1 MKRAFAV
8 LICLL
13 SVFSVYAEKYSYD
26 KLEDVKKED
35 QGTVVIGDQGA
46 KLALNYENCVGV
58 VGKVVVK
65 YNGDLE
71 RVKEFR
77 DLGSEFAEKE
87 SLYRPFGLFADKNLY
102 SDGEIFCTTFLLNDS
117 KDRITYRSKKNKYLE
132 KIGVDE
138 DPENGMFD
146 YMIYYFN
153 GSNKMKL
160 YLPIKHN
167 VRVPAGEKFL
177 YIGTLVY
184 EFEGDDFSF
193 KRLTILDEYDE
204 AQKELN
210 KLLKTDEYKL
220 CRVDLNP

>member
-13 SVFSVYAEKYSYD
+13 SVFSVYAEKFSYD
-26 KLEDVKKED
+26 EKESVEKEIPLILAIGGQGSKYVLKSKK
-35 QGTVVIGDQGA
+35 G
-46 KLALNYENCVGV
+46 VGV

-77 DLGSEFAEKE
+77 ELGSEFAEKE
-87 SLYRPFGLFADKNLY
+87 DLYKPFGLADKMLL
-102 SDGEIFCTTFLLNDS
+102 SSGEIFCSAFAVDG
-117 KDRITYRSKKNKYLE
+117 KHKITSEMKPAR
-132 KIGVDE
+132 DE
-138 DPENGMFD
+138 NNYPLTVYD
-146 YMIYYFN
+146 YITYYFN

-160 YLPIKHN
+160 ILPISYN
-167 VRVPAGEKFL
+167 IEAPAGEKFL